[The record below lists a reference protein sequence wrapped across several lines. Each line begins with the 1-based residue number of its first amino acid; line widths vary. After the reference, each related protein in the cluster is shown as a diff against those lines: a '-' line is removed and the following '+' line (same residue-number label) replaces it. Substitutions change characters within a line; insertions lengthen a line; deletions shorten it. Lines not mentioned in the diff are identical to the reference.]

1 MAATA
6 FAARVRA
13 PRARTTPG
21 RLTLLIGVLLV
32 LSLGWGGFGGW
43 VVASYSGT
51 ARAVAYTDEPLSL
64 RAQQLYADLA
74 DADVTITTAYL
85 RVGPGSAPSTRVPR
99 QRFGA
104 DLADASRQLAV
115 LSASSPGP
123 EVTSAVA
130 TIVGELPVYG
140 HDVAIAETEYDQG
153 VYPAGGSF
161 IEVASID
168 AHLTL
173 LPAARIVYQAENAT
187 VTSAEG
193 RATSAPLVIT
203 AVVLGIVTVAV
214 LVGVAI
220 WLARRTNRRFNVGLV
235 VAGAA
240 LLISGVWLANAF
252 AVAFSDLSTAISQGA
267 VPAEAAAQASIDI
280 EAIRGDSILNLI
292 ARSGTPSL
300 SQDSAAQ
307 QASVTALMSAASWQS
322 SPASRAGRAGK
333 KARAAEDSW
342 YLSNG
347 QAFQYGVELNYA
359 AEQRLVLDTG
369 PGGLASGYSNLLE
382 ELVTIRETAQNTFQA
397 SADAGAGA
405 FAGLQVAVIVAALV
419 MAAASAWGLSQR
431 LREYR

>member
-1 MAATA
+1 MTATA
-6 FAARVRA
+6 PAARVRA
-13 PRARTTPG
+13 RHVRTTPG
-21 RLTLLIGVLLV
+21 RLTVLIGVLLV
-32 LSLGWGGFGGW
+32 LSLGWGVFGGW
-43 VVASYSGT
+43 VIATYSGT

-99 QRFGA
+99 QQFGA
-104 DLADASRQLAV
+104 YLADASRQLAV
-115 LSASSPGP
+115 LSAGSPGP

-140 HDVAIAETEYDQG
+140 HDVAIAEAEYNQG

-173 LPAARIVYQAENAT
+173 LPAARIIYQAENAT

-193 RATSAPLVIT
+193 RATSAPAVIT
-203 AVVLGIVTVAV
+203 AVVLAV
-214 LVGVAI
+214 VSAAVGVGVAI
-220 WLARRTNRRFNVGLV
+220 WLARRTNRRLNVGLV
-235 VAGAA
+235 VAGVA
-240 LLISGVWLANAF
+240 LLVSGVWLGNAF

-267 VPAEAAAQASIDI
+267 VPAEAAAQASIDV

-307 QASVTALMSAASWQS
+307 QASVTALTSAASWPS
-322 SPASRAGRAGK
+322 SPAGR
-333 KARAAEDSW
+333 KARASEDSW

-347 QAFQYGVELNYA
+347 QAYQYGVKLDYA

-369 PGGLASGYSNLLE
+369 PGGLASGYSNLLQ
-382 ELVTIRETAQNTFQA
+382 ELITVRETAQHTFQA

-405 FAGLQVAVIVAALV
+405 FAGLEVAVIVAALV